1 MIDYIECKRNASNV
15 GYTSTNILYSLENRS
30 KENLQNMYIWLCPW
44 PAGGALDSFLS
55 DSHIIRD
62 ILGTVEKVRHTTYV
76 SVKSVW
82 QPTLL
87 IFEDRVFLEFSL
99 DQIIDKSRYRGLGGA
114 RH

>member
-1 MIDYIECKRNASNV
+1 MWGTQVLIYYTASRIEVKKIFKIC
-15 GYTSTNILYSLENRS
+15 T
-30 KENLQNMYIWLCPW
+30 YIWLCPW

-114 RH
+114 RY